1 MAAVRGE
8 FNGGGSV
15 QWQQC
20 SYGLRIGDVEAK
32 MAIDTSGGGWFE
44 AKMAIDTSGV
54 AGGDRGHQRLT
65 AAMDKC
71 GHSCLTVAS
80 VDNRNSIQWQRWWW
94 CSMAETAFDGVRCR
108 RRWTT
113 AR

>member
-32 MAIDTSGGGWFE
+32 MAIDTSGGRW
-44 AKMAIDTSGV
+44 
-54 AGGDRGHQRLT
+54 RQR
-65 AAMDKC
+65 
-71 GHSCLTVAS
+71 AS
-80 VDNRNSIQWQRWWW
+80 
-94 CSMAETAFDGVRCR
+94 AFDGVDG
-108 RRWTT
+108 RRWLLVFDGCVGRLLWQQWTIDMT
-113 AR
+113 FNGDSGGGIRW